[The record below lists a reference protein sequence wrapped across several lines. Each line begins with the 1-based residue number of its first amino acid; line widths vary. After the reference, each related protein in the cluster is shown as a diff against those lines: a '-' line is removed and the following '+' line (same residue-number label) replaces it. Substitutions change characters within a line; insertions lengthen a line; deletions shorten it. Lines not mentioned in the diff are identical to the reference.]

1 MPQAQRKMT
10 AAIEDKDDFV
20 EVLEELLARNE
31 RANFYLFK
39 REGWNP
45 CNQ

>member
-1 MPQAQRKMT
+1 MT
-10 AAIEDKDDFV
+10 AVTEDKDDFV

-31 RANFYLFK
+31 RANFSYLFK
-39 REGWNP
+39 GECWNP